1 MTMIR
6 TVGPRLPADLL
17 DASQVRVT
25 EVLMDNSL
33 EQRLA
38 KTSTTSQELRLIL
51 GDRMLDQLVGRPSKS
66 AAMASTASSL
76 PEAAGRIE
84 LIGQIVWCLMGTY
97 DAEGIR
103 RWFGRRR
110 SQLKGR
116 TPADLLAPGW
126 VADSPSAKRI
136 LELAKELV

>member
-1 MTMIR
+1 M
-6 TVGPRLPADLL
+6 P
-17 DASQVRVT
+17 SQVRVT
-25 EVLMDNSL
+25 EVLMDKSL

-38 KTSTTSQELRLIL
+38 ERSTTSQELRLIL
-51 GDRMLDQLVGRPSKS
+51 GDRMLGRLVGLPSKS
-66 AAMASTASSL
+66 AATASAASSL
-76 PEAAGRIE
+76 SEAASRIE

-110 SQLKGR
+110 PQLEGR

>member
-1 MTMIR
+1 
-6 TVGPRLPADLL
+6 VHLL

-33 EQRLA
+33 EHRLV

-51 GDRMLDQLVGRPSKS
+51 GDRMLDQLVGLPSKP

-76 PEAAGRIE
+76 PEADGRFE

-103 RWFGRRR
+103 RVG
-110 SQLKGR
+110 
-116 TPADLLAPGW
+116 AD
-126 VADSPSAKRI
+126 
-136 LELAKELV
+136 

>member
-38 KTSTTSQELRLIL
+38 KTSTTSEELRLIL
-51 GDRMLDQLVGRPSKS
+51 GNRMVDQLVGLPSKS

-97 DAEGIR
+97 DAQGIR

-126 VADSPSAKRI
+126 VADSTSAKRI